1 MTASTDFDG
10 CSGAMSP
17 ASCKADVKV
26 VRESWAMPGA
36 HPTLRVAVTLEQ
48 CWHRVPGGTAR
59 AALEIVDAL
68 VAQGEV
74 DVHGESR
81 RLELIGVS
89 ARHRDPAPAPWT
101 PTIPVAALGLPRRAL
116 YESWHVAG
124 RPAVERATGPVDVIH
139 VTGLAM
145 PPRTVPI
152 VVTLHDLAFRRDPGQ
167 FTRNGRHFFDGAW
180 RNIIRDADLVLCSSE
195 ATRTD
200 AQDAGIDPA
209 RLRVVPLGV
218 RQVEVPDGAIGALR
232 ERIGLAGRYVLHLGT
247 AEPRKNRAAL
257 LRASRALPDDVA
269 IVLAGSPGW
278 GAGVDPGLAGD
289 REVVDLGFVS
299 EPDKHALLAGAAVFC
314 FPSTWEGFGLP
325 VLEAMSHGTPVVTS
339 AGTSLA
345 EVAGDAALLVEPRD
359 DVALGDALR
368 QVLEDATVATDL
380 RVAGPDRAAAF
391 GWDRT
396 AAATAAAY
404 AEVVDS

>member
-1 MTASTDFDG
+1 
-10 CSGAMSP
+10 
-17 ASCKADVKV
+17 
-26 VRESWAMPGA
+26 MPGA

-68 VAQGEV
+68 VARGEV
-74 DVHGESR
+74 DVHGAPR
-81 RLELIGVS
+81 RLELVGVS
-89 ARHRDPAPAPWT
+89 ARHRNPAPAPWT

-116 YESWHVAG
+116 YETWHVLG
-124 RPAVERATGPVDVIH
+124 RPRVERATGPVDVIH

-167 FTRNGRHFFDGAW
+167 FTRNGRHFFDAAW
-180 RNIIRDADLVLCSSE
+180 RHIVRDADLGLCSSE
-195 ATRTD
+195 ATRLD
-200 AQDAGIDPA
+200 AQAAGIEPV

-218 RQVEVPDGAIGALR
+218 RPVAVPDGAVEALR
-232 ERIGLAGRYVLHLGT
+232 DRVALPGRYVLHLGT

-269 IVLAGSPGW
+269 IVLAGATGW
-278 GAGVDPGLAGD
+278 GHGVDPASAGS
-289 REVVDLGFVS
+289 RRVVDLGFVS
-299 EPDKHALLAGAAVFC
+299 EPDKHALLAGASAFC

-325 VLEAMSHGTPVVTS
+325 VLEAMAHGTPVVTS

-345 EVAGDAALLVEPRD
+345 EVAGDAALLVDPHD
-359 DVALGDALR
+359 DRALADALR
-368 QVLEDATVATDL
+368 AVLDDEA
-380 RVAGPDRAAAF
+380 VAGALRQAGPERAAGF

-404 AEVVDS
+404 AEVADR

>member
-1 MTASTDFDG
+1 M
-10 CSGAMSP
+10 SGAPS
-17 ASCKADVKV
+17 
-26 VRESWAMPGA
+26 
-36 HPTLRVAVTLEQ
+36 TLRVAVTLEQ

-74 DVHGESR
+74 EVQGAPR
-81 RLELIGVS
+81 RLELVGVS

-101 PTIPVAALGLPRRAL
+101 PTIPVAALRLPRRVL
-116 YESWHVAG
+116 YESWHLAS
-124 RPAVERATGPVDVIH
+124 RPAVERATGSVDVIH

-152 VVTLHDLAFRRDPGQ
+152 VVTLHDLAFLRDPGQ
-167 FTRNGRHFFDGAW
+167 FTRNGRHFFTGAW
-180 RNIIRDADLVLCSSE
+180 RRITRDADLVLCSSE
-195 ATRTD
+195 ATRAD
-200 AQDAGIDPA
+200 ALDAGIDPA

-218 RQVEVPDGAIGALR
+218 RPIVVPNGAIDALR
-232 ERIGLAGRYVLHLGT
+232 TRIGLPGRYVLHLGT

-257 LRASRALPDDVA
+257 LRAARALPDDVA

-278 GAGVDPGLAGD
+278 GDGVDAALAGS
-289 REVVDLGFVS
+289 RRVVDLGFVT
-299 EPDKHALLAGAAVFC
+299 EPDKHALLAGAAAFC

-325 VLEAMSHGTPVVTS
+325 ALEALSHGTPVVTS
-339 AGTSLA
+339 AGTALA
-345 EVAGDAALLVEPRD
+345 EVAGDAALLVDPRD
-359 DVALGDALR
+359 DDALGDALR
-368 QVLEDATVATDL
+368 EVLENDAVATAL
-380 RVAGPDRAAAF
+380 RAAGPVRAAAF

-404 AEVVDS
+404 AEVVDQ

>member
-1 MTASTDFDG
+1 
-10 CSGAMSP
+10 
-17 ASCKADVKV
+17 
-26 VRESWAMPGA
+26 MPGA
-36 HPTLRVAVTLEQ
+36 RPTLRVAVTLEQ

-68 VAQGEV
+68 VARGEV
-74 DVHGESR
+74 EVHGESR

-101 PTIPVAALGLPRRAL
+101 PTIPVASLGLPRRTL

-124 RPAVERATGPVDVIH
+124 RPAVERATGPIDVIH

-180 RNIIRDADLVLCSSE
+180 RRITRDADLVLCSSE
-195 ATRTD
+195 ATRAD
-200 AQDAGIDPA
+200 AADAGIGQD

-218 RQVEVPDGAIGALR
+218 RRVAIPDGAVETLR
-232 ERIGLAGRYVLHLGT
+232 ERIGLPGRYVLHLGT
-247 AEPRKNRAAL
+247 AEPRKNRSAL
-257 LRASRALPDDVA
+257 LRAARALPDDVA
-269 IVLAGSPGW
+269 IVLAGSRGW
-278 GAGVDPGLAGD
+278 GADADPNLAGS
-289 REVVDLGFVS
+289 RRVVDLGFVS

-325 VLEAMSHGTPVVTS
+325 VLEAMAHGTPVVTS
-339 AGTSLA
+339 AGTSLG
-345 EVAGDAALLVEPRD
+345 EVAGDAALLVDPRD
-359 DVALGDALR
+359 DEAIGAALR
-368 QVLEDATVATDL
+368 SVLDDPAVAETL
-380 RVAGPDRAAAF
+380 RSAGPGRAASF

-404 AEVVDS
+404 AEVADR